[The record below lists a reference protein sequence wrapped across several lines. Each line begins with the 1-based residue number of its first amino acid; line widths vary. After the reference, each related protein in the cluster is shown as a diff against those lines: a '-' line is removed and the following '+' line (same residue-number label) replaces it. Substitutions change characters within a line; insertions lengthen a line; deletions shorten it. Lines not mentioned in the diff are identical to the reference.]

1 MNNRALGRLCLIG
14 AAATAAAA
22 VLASLTGERRIAF
35 GILVGGTWN
44 LLSLWCL
51 VHLLNAWLG
60 PKRSSRRAI
69 GWLLLKFPLLYA
81 LIVVAF
87 GHRAISLLGFGIGFT
102 VVLVVALG
110 VLGVSARQAIGV
122 RAHGR

>member
-1 MNNRALGRLCLIG
+1 MSNRALSRLCLLG
-14 AAATAAAA
+14 AAATTAAAA
-22 VLASLTGERRIAF
+22 LAGLMGECRIAL

-51 VHLLNAWLG
+51 TRLLNAWLG
-60 PKRSSRRAI
+60 PQHSSRRAL

-87 GHRAISLLGFGIGFT
+87 GHQAISLLGFGIGFT

-110 VLGVSARQAIGV
+110 VLGVSARQAIGA